1 MSPRPEVPPRPVV
14 SLLTDFGVRDPS
26 GAICEGVI
34 LGICPQATVVHIS
47 HEVTKYAIRDGALLL
62 WCALPFFPVAI
73 HMAVVDPGVGT
84 RRRPLAV
91 VVGRGDVLIGP
102 DNGLLLPAARRL
114 DGIRAVHELTS
125 DAHRLHQVSSS
136 FHGRDIFAPAA
147 AHLACGLPVGE
158 LGPEIDPATLVDLVI
173 PDATPIPDGV
183 ETTVIYVDTF
193 GNCKLAG
200 LRHQLEAVVG
210 PMRPGRAVRVQAD
223 GAAVRRLGWADTFGN
238 VPVGEPILYVDSY
251 DRLTLAVNQGN
262 AAVELSLAQDQAIR
276 IQVE

>member
-1 MSPRPEVPPRPVV
+1 MPQGPPRPVV

-34 LGICPQATVVHIS
+34 LDICPGATVVHIS
-47 HEVTKYAIRDGALLL
+47 HEVTKYAIRDGALML

-102 DNGLLLPAARRL
+102 DNGLLRPVARRL

-125 DAHRLHQVSSS
+125 DAHRLHPVSSS

-147 AHLACGLPVGE
+147 AHLACGLPVRE
-158 LGPEIDPATLVDLVI
+158 LGPELDPATLIDFVI
-173 PDATPIPDGV
+173 PDATPIPGGV
-183 ETTVIYVDTF
+183 ATTVIYVDTF

-200 LRHQLEAVVG
+200 LRPELEAVVG

-223 GAAVRRLGWADTFGN
+223 GAAERRLDWADTFGN

-251 DRLTLAVNQGN
+251 DRLTLAVNQGYV
-262 AAVELSLAQDQAIR
+262 AAELGLAQDQALR

>member
-47 HEVTKYAIRDGALLL
+47 HEVTKYAIRDGALML

-84 RRRPLAV
+84 RRRPMAV

-114 DGIRAVHELTS
+114 DGVRAVHKLTS
-125 DAHRLHQVSSS
+125 DAHRLHPVSSS

-158 LGPEIDPATLVDLVI
+158 LGPAIDPATLVDLII
-173 PDATPIPDGV
+173 PDATPIPDGLA
-183 ETTVIYVDTF
+183 TTVIYVDTF

-200 LRHQLEAVVG
+200 LRDELEAVVG

-223 GAAVRRLGWADTFGN
+223 GAAERRLDWADTFGN

-251 DRLTLAVNQGN
+251 DRLTLAVNQGS
-262 AAVELSLAQDQAIR
+262 AAAELGLAQDQALR

>member
-1 MSPRPEVPPRPVV
+1 MSPSLEESPRPVV
-14 SLLTDFGVRDPS
+14 SLLTDFGARDPS

-47 HEVTKYAIRDGALLL
+47 HEVTKYAIRDGALML
-62 WCALPFFPVAI
+62 WCALPFMPIGV

-84 RRRPLAV
+84 RRRPLAIRV
-91 VVGRGDVLIGP
+91 NRGDILIGP

-114 DGIRAVHELTS
+114 GGVQAVHELTS
-125 DAHRLHQVSSS
+125 EAHRLHPVSSS

-147 AHLACGLPVGE
+147 AHLANGLPIGE
-158 LGPEIDPATLVDLVI
+158 LGPALDPSDIEDLVI
-173 PDATPIPDGV
+173 PPAKPIPGGV
-183 ETTVIYVDTF
+183 ETSVIYIDTF

-200 LRHQLEAVVG
+200 LLEDLEAVAG

-223 GAAVRRLGWADTFGN
+223 GAAERHLGWADTFGN
-238 VPVGEPILYVDSY
+238 VAVGEPILYVDSY

-262 AAVELSLAQDQAIR
+262 AAAQLGLDQDQAIR

>member
-26 GAICEGVI
+26 GAVCEGVI
-34 LGICPQATVVHIS
+34 LSICPGATVVHIS
-47 HEVTKYAIRDGALLL
+47 HDVTKYAIRDGALML

-102 DNGLLLPAARRL
+102 DNGLLRPAARRL
-114 DGIRAVHELTS
+114 DEIRAVHELTS
-125 DAHRLHQVSSS
+125 DAHRLHPVSSS

-158 LGPEIDPATLVDLVI
+158 LGPELDPATLIDLVI
-173 PDATPIPDGV
+173 PDATPIPGGV
-183 ETTVIYVDTF
+183 ATTVIYVDTF

-200 LRHQLEAVVG
+200 LRQELEAVVG
-210 PMRPGRAVRVQAD
+210 PMRPGRAVRIQAD
-223 GAAVRRLGWADTFGN
+223 GAAERRLGWADTFGN

-262 AAVELSLAQDQAIR
+262 AAAELGLAQDQALR

>member
-1 MSPRPEVPPRPVV
+1 MSPRPEVPPCPVV

-34 LGICPQATVVHIS
+34 LGICPEATVVHIS
-47 HEVTKYAIRDGALLL
+47 HEVTKYSIRDGALML
-62 WCALPFFPVAI
+62 WCALPYFPVAI

-91 VVGRGDVLIGP
+91 VTGRGDVLIGP
-102 DNGLLLPAARRL
+102 DNGLLRPVARRL

-125 DAHRLHQVSSS
+125 DAHRLHPVSSS

-147 AHLACGLPVGE
+147 AHLACGLPVRD
-158 LGPEIDPATLVDLVI
+158 LGPELDPTTLVDLVI
-173 PDATPIPDGV
+173 PDATPIPGGV
-183 ETTVIYVDTF
+183 ATTVIYVDTF

-200 LRHQLEAVVG
+200 LRQELEAVVG
-210 PMRPGRAVRVQAD
+210 PMRAGRAVRVQAD
-223 GAAVRRLGWADTFGN
+223 GAAERRLDWAETFGN
-238 VPVGEPILYVDSY
+238 VLVGEPILYVDSY

-262 AAVELSLAQDQAIR
+262 AAAELGLAQDQTIR

>member
-1 MSPRPEVPPRPVV
+1 MPQGPPRPVV

-34 LGICPQATVVHIS
+34 LDICPGATVVHIS
-47 HEVTKYAIRDGALLL
+47 HEVTKYAIRDGALML

-102 DNGLLLPAARRL
+102 DNGLLRPVARRL

-125 DAHRLHQVSSS
+125 DAHRLHPVSSS

-147 AHLACGLPVGE
+147 AHLACGLPVRE
-158 LGPEIDPATLVDLVI
+158 LGPELDPATLIDLVI
-173 PDATPIPDGV
+173 PDATPIPGGV
-183 ETTVIYVDTF
+183 ATTVIYVDTF

-200 LRHQLEAVVG
+200 LRSELEAVVG

-223 GAAVRRLGWADTFGN
+223 GAAERRLDWADTFGN

-262 AAVELSLAQDQAIR
+262 AAAELGLAQDQALR

>member
-1 MSPRPEVPPRPVV
+1 MSPSPDGPPRTVV
-14 SLLTDFGVRDPS
+14 SLLTDFGIRDPS

-34 LGICPQATVVHIS
+34 LGICSQAAVIHIS
-47 HEVTKYAIRDGALLL
+47 HEVTKYAIRDGALML
-62 WCALPFFPVAI
+62 WCALPFLPVGI

-84 RRRPLAV
+84 IRRPLAMR
-91 VVGRGDVLIGP
+91 VGRGDILVGP

-114 DGIRAVHELTS
+114 GGLQAVHELTS
-125 DAHRLHQVSSS
+125 EAHRLHPVSSS

-147 AHLACGLPVGE
+147 AHLACGLPIDE
-158 LGPEIDPATLVDLVI
+158 LGPALDPGHIVDLVI
-173 PDATPIPDGV
+173 PDAVPISGGV
-183 ETTVIYVDTF
+183 ATSVIYVDTF

-200 LRHQLEAVVG
+200 LREELEAVVG

-223 GAAVRRLGWADTFGN
+223 GAAERHLRWADTFGN
-238 VPVGEPILYVDSY
+238 VAVGEPILYVDSY

-262 AAVELSLAQDQAIR
+262 AAAELGLAQDQAIR